1 MVKKGQR
8 MEENSLVVQWLGF
21 GCGTAGTWVQSLV
34 WELRSHKS
42 QSSPGS
48 PSNKKKND
56 RKVMMENNF
65 REQWVG
71 GTLRKPDER
80 DSAREETKVSRFP
93 QHYLAVDVK
102 VLIYFC
108 LITKGFWSTPHE
120 NHNGCSLL
128 YPGTCIQF
136 ASVDREGVPAF
147 LIRVAFSSKGHK
159 FWGKQSF
166 SKILGNVT

>member
-93 QHYLAVDVK
+93 QHYLAK
-102 VLIYFC
+102 MMWSSSFTPQSLTLACSTFC
-108 LITKGFWSTPHE
+108 KCFVAAEITYRMAHVQKY
-120 NHNGCSLL
+120 SLGYEL
-128 YPGTCIQF
+128 LC
-136 ASVDREGVPAF
+136 VVC
-147 LIRVAFSSKGHK
+147 L
-159 FWGKQSF
+159 
-166 SKILGNVT
+166 